1 MDAEITEEAREAY
14 RANRK
19 WPPETY
25 PGILAIALRDQLA
38 ARRRAEWEI
47 NETRTGLDPR
57 RWPEYFWTFSQWQE
71 KASKELR
78 GKL

>member
-38 ARRRAEWEI
+38 ARRRAEFQLHIDECTDEEHLKLKDWI
-47 NETRTGLDPR
+47 
-57 RWPEYFWTFSQWQE
+57 FAKWQE
-71 KASKELR
+71 AADKELR
-78 GKL
+78 GESA